1 MELYELKKEYKI
13 LENKI
18 IDLIFVVILW
28 HTGSDTYFYGTF

>member
-18 IDLIFVVILW
+18 IDLRRSL
-28 HTGSDTYFYGTF
+28 